1 MHNNRLGPKPPLD
14 LIPTLSFLVRF
25 LYLPRGSKEAD
36 FFFFPWKI
44 SLSDALLGIHFSGRS
59 LGVFP
64 YPVLRNDASRHILT
78 TT

>member
-25 LYLPRGSKEAD
+25 FACHEAAKSRFL
-36 FFFFPWKI
+36 FFLWKI
-44 SLSDALLGIHFSGRS
+44 SLSDALPEIHFSGRS

-64 YPVLRNDASRHILT
+64 YPVLRNDASRNILT